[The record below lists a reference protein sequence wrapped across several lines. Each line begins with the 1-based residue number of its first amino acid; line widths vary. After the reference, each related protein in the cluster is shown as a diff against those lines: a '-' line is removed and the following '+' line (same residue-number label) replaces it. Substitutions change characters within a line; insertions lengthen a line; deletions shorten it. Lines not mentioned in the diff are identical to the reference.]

1 LTIVYTDW
9 YNGIKVRRKTLNNRQ
24 KILDCSLNLFCRKGY
39 ESVAVSEIC
48 KEAGITKPTLYHYFK
63 SKYGLL
69 EALLEEKY
77 NEYGVELERVSYS
90 DEHIENVLHRMARIY
105 MEYASAHVN
114 VYLLFL
120 ALEYAPKESDAYK
133 AIKPYVT
140 KTFDS
145 VVRVFDKAGNTLGN
159 MYGRQFL
166 FATSFIG
173 AMNTYILMR
182 YKYSDNKESFYL
194 DQSEVY
200 NVLHQFLH
208 GVYS

>member
-1 LTIVYTDW
+1 MS
-9 YNGIKVRRKTLNNRQ
+9 NRD
-24 KILDCSLNLFCRKGY
+24 KILNCSLNLFCRKGY
-39 ESVAVSEIC
+39 ESVAVSQIC

-77 NEYGVELERVSYS
+77 NEYGLRLEQESYS
-90 DEHIENVLHRMARIY
+90 DDNIEKVLHNMARIY
-105 MEYASAHVN
+105 MEYASANMN
-114 VYLLFL
+114 VHLLFL
-120 ALEYAPKESDAYK
+120 ALEYSPKESESYK

-140 KTFDS
+140 KLFES

-208 GVYS
+208 GIYS

>member
-1 LTIVYTDW
+1 M
-9 YNGIKVRRKTLNNRQ
+9 
-24 KILDCSLNLFCRKGY
+24 
-39 ESVAVSEIC
+39 
-48 KEAGITKPTLYHYFK
+48 
-63 SKYGLL
+63 
-69 EALLEEKY
+69 
-77 NEYGVELERVSYS
+77 
-90 DEHIENVLHRMARIY
+90 NVH
-105 MEYASAHVN
+105 
-114 VYLLFL
+114 LLFL
-120 ALEYAPKESDAYK
+120 ALEYSPKESESYK

-140 KTFDS
+140 KLFES

-182 YKYSDNKESFYL
+182 YKYSENKESFYL

-208 GVYS
+208 GIYS

>member
-1 LTIVYTDW
+1 MSNRDNI
-9 YNGIKVRRKTLNNRQ
+9 LN
-24 KILDCSLNLFCRKGY
+24 CSLNLFCRKGY

-77 NEYGVELERVSYS
+77 NEYGLKLEQESYS
-90 DEHIENVLHRMARIY
+90 DDNVEKVLHNMARIY
-105 MEYASAHVN
+105 MEYASANMN
-114 VYLLFL
+114 VHLLFL
-120 ALEYAPKESDAYK
+120 ALEYSPKESESYK

-140 KTFDS
+140 KLFES

-182 YKYSDNKESFYL
+182 YKYSENKESFYL

-208 GVYS
+208 GIYS

>member
-1 LTIVYTDW
+1 MS
-9 YNGIKVRRKTLNNRQ
+9 NRDN
-24 KILDCSLNLFCRKGY
+24 ILECSLNLFCRKGY

-77 NEYGVELERVSYS
+77 NEYGLRLEQESYS
-90 DEHIENVLHRMARIY
+90 NDNVETVLHNMARIY
-105 MEYASAHVN
+105 MEYASANMN
-114 VYLLFL
+114 VHLLFL
-120 ALEYAPKESDAYK
+120 TLEYSPKESESYK

-140 KTFDS
+140 NIFES
-145 VVRVFDKAGNTLGN
+145 VVRVFDRAGNTLGN

-182 YKYSDNKESFYL
+182 YKYSENKESFYL

-208 GVYS
+208 GIYS

>member
-1 LTIVYTDW
+1 M
-9 YNGIKVRRKTLNNRQ
+9 N
-24 KILDCSLNLFCRKGY
+24 CSLNLFCRKGY

-77 NEYGVELERVSYS
+77 NEYGLKLEQESYS
-90 DEHIENVLHRMARIY
+90 NDNVEKVLHNMARIY
-105 MEYASAHVN
+105 MEYASANMN
-114 VYLLFL
+114 VHLLFL
-120 ALEYAPKESDAYK
+120 ALEYSPKESESYK

-140 KTFDS
+140 KLFES

-182 YKYSDNKESFYL
+182 YKYSENKESFYL

-208 GVYS
+208 GIYS

>member
-1 LTIVYTDW
+1 MSNRDNI
-9 YNGIKVRRKTLNNRQ
+9 LN
-24 KILDCSLNLFCRKGY
+24 CSLNLFCRKGY

-77 NEYGVELERVSYS
+77 NEYGLRLEEESYS
-90 DEHIENVLHRMARIY
+90 NDNVEKVLHNMARIY
-105 MEYASAHVN
+105 MEYASANMN
-114 VYLLFL
+114 VHLLFL
-120 ALEYAPKESDAYK
+120 ALEYSPKESESYR

-140 KTFDS
+140 KIFES
-145 VVRVFDKAGNTLGN
+145 VLRVFDKAGNTLGN

-182 YKYSDNKESFYL
+182 YKYSENKESFYL

-208 GVYS
+208 GIYS

>member
-1 LTIVYTDW
+1 MSNRDNI
-9 YNGIKVRRKTLNNRQ
+9 LN
-24 KILDCSLNLFCRKGY
+24 CSLNLFCRKGY

-77 NEYGVELERVSYS
+77 NEYGLRLEEESYS
-90 DEHIENVLHRMARIY
+90 NDNVEKVLHNMARIY
-105 MEYASAHVN
+105 MEYASANMN
-114 VYLLFL
+114 VHLLFL
-120 ALEYAPKESDAYK
+120 ALEYSPKESESYR
-133 AIKPYVT
+133 AIRPYVT
-140 KTFDS
+140 KIFES
-145 VVRVFDKAGNTLGN
+145 VLRVFDKAGNTLGN

-182 YKYSDNKESFYL
+182 YKYSENKESFYL

-208 GVYS
+208 GIYS

>member
-1 LTIVYTDW
+1 MS
-9 YNGIKVRRKTLNNRQ
+9 NRD
-24 KILDCSLNLFCRKGY
+24 KILNCSLNLFCRKGY

-77 NEYGVELERVSYS
+77 NEYGIKLEQESYS
-90 DEHIENVLHRMARIY
+90 DDNVEKVLHNMARIY
-105 MEYASAHVN
+105 MEYASANMN
-114 VYLLFL
+114 VHLLFL
-120 ALEYAPKESDAYK
+120 ALEYSPKESESYK

-140 KTFDS
+140 KLFES

-182 YKYSDNKESFYL
+182 YKYSENKESFYL

-208 GVYS
+208 GIYS